1 MSAVS
6 SMVAVQMNFASKL
19 AFPNYVNYSVKST
32 VVTRYCAMFI
42 FDYMISH
49 NFGNYILFPDLDCN
63 RVILAL
69 NVDLHFDLDKILKRN
84 NSDLNSFS
92 VGILD

>member
-1 MSAVS
+1 
-6 SMVAVQMNFASKL
+6 
-19 AFPNYVNYSVKST
+19 
-32 VVTRYCAMFI
+32 MF
-42 FDYMISH
+42 SH

-63 RVILAL
+63 RMILAI

-84 NSDLNSFS
+84 NPDLNSFS